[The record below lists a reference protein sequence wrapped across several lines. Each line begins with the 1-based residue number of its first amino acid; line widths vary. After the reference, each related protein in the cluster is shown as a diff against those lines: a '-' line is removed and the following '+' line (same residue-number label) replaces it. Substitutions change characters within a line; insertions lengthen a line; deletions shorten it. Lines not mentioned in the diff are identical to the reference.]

1 MTVFRTQLKLQEKT
15 KAHDIWD
22 SYCEWIIGTS
32 YHRSEDIVTFCKENK
47 TDLKNLDESFF
58 YKKDKCNENLKVFY
72 FDTVELFY
80 IIFSQQYE
88 NGIKYETTIV
98 FNGLEKSK
106 LLSYE
111 TNVFGKNEKS
121 IKFTKSTFFN
131 YLTNLLSKDDLE
143 KRFYNTKEI
152 NDISNLPTLMKKGSY
167 LLPFVYISRCNDGS
181 YPYTDE
187 ELTKLAQKLYCCAY
201 VFKESD
207 KKTSLF
213 LKDKTGGLNPY
224 NGAVGLFVGK
234 QRRIYFDKNIDQI
247 TDKITKLLCI
257 NPLSEKVTVTFVK
270 NYFIN
275 QTKNVLEKIINTI
288 SEELSKPEKLDQF
301 LEDMQK
307 GFDKEKKAHS
317 KQKQQESKELEFQ
330 KQIEEYKNNI
340 SALQKQHQEEID
352 NIKQKYENLLH
363 DKEEMIDYVVEEND
377 EKDQKINELHI
388 TIDSLTSQ
396 IETYKYRFEG
406 KKTDYTIN
414 INCSEKELF
423 AGEITDYLNGLMYEN
438 FIARNKNPISKRE
451 KDVVEKLI
459 VENNGLNW
467 NNSNSCK
474 LYETIKKDIIKN
486 CHSSFYKEKREPG
499 HHITEFCGDSRY
511 VLTEPGT
518 PGDNVRGSKNLAS
531 CAEQHFL
538 KPVK

>member
-1 MTVFRTQLKLQEKT
+1 MTVFRTLLKLQEKS
-15 KAHDIWD
+15 KSQDIWN
-22 SYCEWIIGTS
+22 SFCEWIIGTS
-32 YHRSEDIVTFCKENK
+32 YHRSEDIVAFCKENK
-47 TDLKNLDESFF
+47 KELKNIDESFF
-58 YKKDKCNENLKVFY
+58 YKKDKCNENLRVFY
-72 FDTVELFY
+72 FDSVELFY

-111 TNVFGKNEKS
+111 TNVFGENEES
-121 IKFTKSTFFN
+121 IKFSKSTFFN
-131 YLTNLLSKDDLE
+131 YLTNILRKDDLE
-143 KRFYNTKEI
+143 RRFYDTREI
-152 NDISNLPTLMKKGSY
+152 EDISNLPDLMKKGSY

-181 YPYTDE
+181 YPYSDE

-207 KKTSLF
+207 RKTSLF

-224 NGAVGLFVGK
+224 NGAVGIFVGN
-234 QRRIYFDKNIDQI
+234 QRRIYFDKNINQI

-275 QTKNVLEKIINTI
+275 QTKNTLVKIINRL
-288 SEELSKPEKLDQF
+288 SEEFSKPENLERF
-301 LEDMQK
+301 LEGMQR
-307 GFDKEKKAHS
+307 GLNKEKKVHS
-317 KQKQQESKELEFQ
+317 KQNQQEIKELEFQ

-340 SALQKQHQEEID
+340 SALQKQHQEEIE
-352 NIKQKYENLLH
+352 NIKQEYEKQLR
-363 DKEEMIDYVVEEND
+363 DKQDWIDYVEEEND
-377 EKDQKINELHI
+377 EKDQKINELHL

-396 IETYKYRFEG
+396 IEIYKYRFEG
-406 KKTDYTIN
+406 NKTDYSIN

-423 AGEITDYLNGLMYEN
+423 AGEISDYLNGLMYEI

-459 VENNGLNW
+459 IENKKLNW
-467 NNSNSCK
+467 DDSNSCK
-474 LYETIKKDIIKN
+474 LYETIKKDITKN